1 MGTGD
6 ISLPYHQKSELKLG
20 LDNLSLV
27 SIAIFGVTV
36 KVKLALH
43 VKEKKPE

>member
-1 MGTGD
+1 MGNGD
-6 ISLPYHQKSELKLG
+6 ISHPYHQKSELKLG

-27 SIAIFGVTV
+27 YIALFGVIV

-43 VKEKKPE
+43 